1 MRPTEFKGNL
11 VVMNMPDDMTASD
24 LAAMFDEHGLV
35 LGAQI
40 KRIPSNGG
48 GTVGLGLVSLA
59 PDTAADQAVKDL
71 HGTVVGGSKL
81 RVERA
86 KVQPKGASASR
97 PAAKPQPVARPA
109 ADPLGAPRY
118 AQERLNYERPAT
130 ERKVVVEYRTRPRFT
145 QLRSVK
151 PLV

>member
-11 VVMNMPDDMTASD
+11 VVMNMPDEMTASD
-24 LAAMFDEHGLV
+24 LAAMFDDHGLV

-86 KVQPKGASASR
+86 KVQPKGAPASR
-97 PAAKPQPVARPA
+97 PAAKPVARAA
-109 ADPLGAPRY
+109 ADPLGVPRY
-118 AQERLNYERPAT
+118 AQERLNYERPAP